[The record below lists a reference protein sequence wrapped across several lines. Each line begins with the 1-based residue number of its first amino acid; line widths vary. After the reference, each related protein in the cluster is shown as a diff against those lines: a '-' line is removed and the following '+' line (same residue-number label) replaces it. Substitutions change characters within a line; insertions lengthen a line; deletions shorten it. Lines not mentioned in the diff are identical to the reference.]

1 MISLHVCIR
10 HYYINIKFVIVTIN
24 YYLLYINNIIEEY
37 SISRILKNIIYQ
49 IFRPKLHLFEY
60 NGRYKILIP

>member
-1 MISLHVCIR
+1 MISLHVFR

-37 SISRILKNIIYQ
+37 SISTVLKNIIYQ
-49 IFRPKLHLFEY
+49 IFRPKSHLFEY
-60 NGRYKILIP
+60 NWYNGTKY